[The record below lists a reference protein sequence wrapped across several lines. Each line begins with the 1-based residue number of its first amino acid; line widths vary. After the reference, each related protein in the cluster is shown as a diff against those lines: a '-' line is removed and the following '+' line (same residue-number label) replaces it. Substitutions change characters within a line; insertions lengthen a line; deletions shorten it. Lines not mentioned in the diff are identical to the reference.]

1 MLQICDGVKWTAV
14 CDYQWRQEYSI
25 ALCQDLGHTN
35 PSMPSLSPLTLL
47 IAFLSLFVAPLSVP
61 NNGSWSTISYVSRYS
76 SYYSTPSC
84 HYSNESIVACLT
96 NSSYY
101 VTSYYARYR
110 YCNTARDTLYI
121 QCDFDMGKYFFYM
134 QMLLCC
140 AGTCTRG
147 SIRLYNNGTSSS
159 TTNSS
164 SGMLQMCDNS
174 GRWTAVCGYRWR
186 CTAAKVACKQLGY
199 TSNSKCTNI

>member
-1 MLQICDGVKWTAV
+1 MTTNGGKSILLLSVKIWATLIQV
-14 CDYQWRQEYSI
+14 C
-25 ALCQDLGHTN
+25 
-35 PSMPSLSPLTLL
+35 PLSPLTLL
-47 IAFLSLFVAPLSVP
+47 IAFLSLFVAPLSVS

-121 QCDFDMGKYFFYM
+121 QCNFDMGKYI
-134 QMLLCC
+134 L
-140 AGTCTRG
+140 TC
-147 SIRLYNNGTSSS
+147 
-159 TTNSS
+159 
-164 SGMLQMCDNS
+164 
-174 GRWTAVCGYRWR
+174 R
-186 CTAAKVACKQLGY
+186 CYCVAQVHAQGDLSACIIMGHPALPPTVQVEC
-199 TSNSKCTNI
+199 SKCVIIVDAGQRFVVTGGGALQQK